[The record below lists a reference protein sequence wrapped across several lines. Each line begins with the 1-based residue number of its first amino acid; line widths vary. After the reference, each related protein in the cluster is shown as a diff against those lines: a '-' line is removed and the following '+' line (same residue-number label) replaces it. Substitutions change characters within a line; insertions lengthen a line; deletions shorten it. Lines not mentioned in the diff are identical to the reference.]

1 MILGIPLSA
10 LGISIAL
17 VGLCITLPLTRP
29 YIGVAYY
36 ADDKKEKL
44 YRRKTLWANIGNCLL
59 VLGTGIQLISLF
71 IK

>member
-1 MILGIPLSA
+1 MIFGIPLSA

-17 VGLCITLPLTRP
+17 VGLCITLPLTKP
-29 YIGVAYY
+29 YIGVACYG
-36 ADDKKEKL
+36 AENKEKL

-59 VLGTGIQLISLF
+59 VLGTGVQLISLF